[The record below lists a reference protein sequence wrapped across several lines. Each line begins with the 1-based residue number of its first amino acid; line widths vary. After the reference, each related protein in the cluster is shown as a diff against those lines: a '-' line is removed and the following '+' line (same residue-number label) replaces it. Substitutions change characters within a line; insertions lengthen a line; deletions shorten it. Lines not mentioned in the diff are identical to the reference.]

1 MEKYNEYVTEFT
13 YNGKKYG
20 SEILAKSFEEA
31 EEILKAKKQT
41 EIILGVIPYN
51 CKDCKFEGEIKE

>member
-20 SEILAKSFEEA
+20 SEILATSFEEA

-41 EIILGVIPYN
+41 EIILGVI
-51 CKDCKFEGEIKE
+51 KG